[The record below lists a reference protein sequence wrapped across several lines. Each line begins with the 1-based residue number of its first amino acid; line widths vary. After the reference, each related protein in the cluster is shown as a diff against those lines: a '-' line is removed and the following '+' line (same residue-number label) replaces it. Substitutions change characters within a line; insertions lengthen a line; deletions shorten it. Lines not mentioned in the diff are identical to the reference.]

1 MSTQESESPEAV
13 GRHVGAEAAADV
25 VLAQIRA
32 GMPPRL
38 IDESADYVLADT
50 GDQPTPVSRAFH
62 RAYGDVAHTYANAAR
77 AFGLDPE
84 AEAN

>member
-1 MSTQESESPEAV
+1 MPAQESESPEAV

-25 VLAQIRA
+25 VLAQIHA

-38 IDESADYVLADT
+38 IDKSADYVLADK
-50 GDQPTPVSRAFH
+50 GDQPTPVATAFY
-62 RAYGDVAHTYANAAR
+62 RAYGDVARTYANAAR
-77 AFGLDPE
+77 RFGLDPE